1 MACYSQEWVKAEEHG
16 RQLREWKGYIGLD
29 VERWA
34 SEDME
39 SWVDERLAQADDH
52 GLQLTN
58 SQLPAARVSPLS
70 QVRRTT
76 FTAASAGYA
85 KHMQG

>member
-52 GLQLTN
+52 GLQ
-58 SQLPAARVSPLS
+58 
-70 QVRRTT
+70 
-76 FTAASAGYA
+76 
-85 KHMQG
+85 